1 MQGQFLRTQKT
12 LKVNIHKCTNT
23 CTNCQLPPIREKES
37 KRIHAEEEKAERMR
51 AKEQRKAPV
60 TATFLWPHSAA
71 RGPTTGPITFHT
83 RLKLL
88 KIQATV
94 VEDEPKDSSRR
105 EYTRLKHGPMEE
117 IRTCKGPG
125 DDDDC

>member
-1 MQGQFLRTQKT
+1 M
-12 LKVNIHKCTNT
+12 
-23 CTNCQLPPIREKES
+23 S
-37 KRIHAEEEKAERMR
+37 KSIHAEEEKAERMR
-51 AKEQRKAPV
+51 AKEQSKAPV
-60 TATFLWPHSAA
+60 TATFLWPHSAV

-83 RLKLL
+83 RLKVL

-117 IRTCKGPG
+117 IRTCNVP
-125 DDDDC
+125 DDDGEKAVWIKAYIII